1 MRRAALLLPLVLIA
15 CGPPTPEE
23 IERQCR
29 DRAYDA
35 EGPRGAVGVGINSR
49 GSVGVGLE
57 VGASFDYL
65 RGRDPEDVYSG
76 CMIRRTGAAPLTPLY
91 PETEARV
98 R

>member
-15 CGPPTPEE
+15 CGPPTPEQ

-35 EGPRGAVGVGINSR
+35 EAPRGAVGVGINSR
-49 GSVGVGLE
+49 GSVGVGVS
-57 VGASFDYL
+57 VGASLDYL
-65 RGRDPEDVYSG
+65 RGRDPEDVYRS

-91 PETEARV
+91 PEAEARS